1 MTKREWQLAIP
12 ILIGLALCVAVFVH
26 GQNMA
31 NPDGGMVALRVFKAP
46 QGERVAVVA
55 NHALHVLDA
64 QGQRIARQ
72 DLKALGLSESP
83 TDMDWTVDT
92 RQQVEAWF
100 FDDATVPRVLR
111 CAWSDAQM
119 QLVNCRTAMQG
130 RQLKNN
136 ELSRAVHLAVD
147 RAGERVFIAD
157 AKGDRVQSFDLNG
170 NTLAGTNPQVAPLL
184 FPNRLRYVGNDT
196 LVVADNDHR
205 RLSWLRVA
213 PGQPTELLRSLGSA
227 AHGQARKGRGKVT
240 DVALGTDGTLW
251 MLAVKQSQKDGD
263 VLVFDAQQRPVARAA
278 LADDSDPLLIDALG
292 NTALVADYSFVKLNR
307 IDAQGRDLGE
317 FGDAAFRGEL
327 RPLQQ
332 RTGAGALWR
341 TSALVAGGALIAA
354 GLVLGLLFGQ
364 KPKRPG
370 QFDAG
375 DRAALAELEHEG
387 AVLDY
392 PLVLRQLP
400 SYRAEVRKQLLGLGI
415 AGLAFTGF
423 LVAMPLF
430 LSADPGK
437 LLVQWRSVALVLFV
451 VGMAALGLLL
461 ACRELMRSGELR
473 VSRDELTWFEGDKMV
488 CAVPLAKAYASS
500 NALLLGYR
508 TIRLRMPTLRPKVSA
523 TMFDTELFNR
533 AVLARLPAGNL
544 VNDQALAWQAVKNR
558 PLRQR
563 VALGLLVAAGVL
575 VNSYLVFR

>member
-12 ILIGLALCVAVFVH
+12 ILIGLGLCLAAFVH

-31 NPDGGMVALRVFKAP
+31 HPDGGMIALRVFKAP

-83 TDMDWTVDT
+83 TDMDWTVDA
-92 RQQVEAWF
+92 QQKAEAWF

-111 CAWSDAQM
+111 CTWSDAQA
-119 QLVNCRTAMQG
+119 QLVDCRTAMQG

-136 ELSRAVHLAVD
+136 DLSRAVHLAVD

-157 AKGDRVQSFDLNG
+157 AKGDRVQSFDLDG
-170 NTLAGTNPQVAPLL
+170 KALGSTDPQVAPLL
-184 FPNRLRYVGNDT
+184 FPNRLRYLGDDT

-205 RLSWLRVA
+205 RLVWLRVA

-240 DVALGTDGTLW
+240 DVALGPDGTLW
-251 MLAVKQSQKDGD
+251 MLAVKQGQKDGD
-263 VLVFDAQQRPVARAA
+263 VLVFDAQRRPVARAA
-278 LADDSDPLLIDALG
+278 LAGDSDPLLLDALG
-292 NTALVADYSFVKLNR
+292 SAALVGDYSFIRLNR

-341 TSALVAGGALIAA
+341 TGALVAGGALIAA

-364 KPKRPG
+364 KPQRPG

-375 DRAALAELEHEG
+375 TRAALADLEQEG
-387 AVLDY
+387 AALDY

-400 SYRAEVRKQLLGLGI
+400 AYRAEVRKQLLGLAI
-415 AGLAFTGF
+415 AGLAFTGL

-430 LSADPGK
+430 LSPDPGK
-437 LLVQWRSVALVLFV
+437 LLGQWRSIALVCFM

-461 ACRELMRSGELR
+461 ACRELMRSGELH
-473 VSRDELTWFEGDKMV
+473 VSQDGLAWFQGGKVV
-488 CAVPLAKAYASS
+488 CAVPLVRAYASS
-500 NALLLGYR
+500 NALLLGHR
-508 TIRLRMPTLRPKVSA
+508 TIRLRMPTLRPKVST
-523 TMFDTELFNR
+523 TMFDMELFNR

-563 VALGLLVAAGVL
+563 VALGLLVAAGLL
-575 VNSYLVFR
+575 VNGYLVFR